1 MLRHDGQTEISL
13 QHTNAN
19 ERMRY
24 TTITLP
30 TFFSS
35 HSPTPRQKFER
46 EKKNT
51 VMVETKARK
60 VDLRE
65 PCTDVIIYGTVPNT
79 LWTRLVVVVC
89 GQETVF
95 SGKWRAFVAVVGH
108 YRAECEPL
116 LRREEKFYS
125 CKRGLLWLFS
135 RYRLGRRA
143 FGVFSLQESKTNTGC
158 ASRLQHLKQPLA
170 FATANLVVWLECRCM
185 KPPIRLG
192 YLRNFVHINTVLKVD
207 ALYYDTMLQSP
218 PLEQKLAR

>member
-1 MLRHDGQTEISL
+1 
-13 QHTNAN
+13 
-19 ERMRY
+19 
-24 TTITLP
+24 
-30 TFFSS
+30 
-35 HSPTPRQKFER
+35 
-46 EKKNT
+46 
-51 VMVETKARK
+51 MVETKARK

-135 RYRLGRRA
+135 RYRLGRPA
-143 FGVFSLQESKTNTGC
+143 FGVFHSQIQRVFSLLEPKANTGRV
-158 ASRLQHLKQPLA
+158 SRLRCLKQLLA
-170 FATANLVVWLECRCM
+170 LATADLIVWLERRCV
-185 KPPIRLG
+185 KPPIRLECFG
-192 YLRNFVHINTVLKVD
+192 NCVHINTVTKVD
-207 ALYYDTMLQSP
+207 ALISETVLSSP
-218 PLEQKLAR
+218 PLQQELAR